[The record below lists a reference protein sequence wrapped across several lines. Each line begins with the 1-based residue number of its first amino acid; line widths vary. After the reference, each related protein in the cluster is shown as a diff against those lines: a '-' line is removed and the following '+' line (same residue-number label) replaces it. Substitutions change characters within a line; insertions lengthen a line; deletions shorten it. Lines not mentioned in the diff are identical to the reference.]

1 MWDVSHLWL
10 IQLCPPPQQHTFG
23 VAVLSV
29 CVSDSVLIKSIE
41 WHEGS
46 RRLVTVARV
55 GRLPGVT
62 AKRLVTHRRSVAA
75 AKGNE
80 SNVFCSHSLSAPRSY
95 LAVYLTLWFL
105 NDNRGCFFAR
115 FDIWYTLY
123 KLHHHIKCTFL
134 FDLNVLL
141 PFSLQIW
148 QRLLSKACIQGI
160 HFIHYVLLFLG
171 IKPITFV
178 LLMQCFT
185 SWDKDTHYIGSW
197 FILTEVYFGYS
208 PLY

>member
-41 WHEGS
+41 RHEGS

-105 NDNRGCFFAR
+105 NDNRGCFMQE
-115 FDIWYTLY
+115 DIILNGASLVYHLAHSQNWQLSNLRSPVRIWIFILRKFPLVKFIFGAY
-123 KLHHHIKCTFL
+123 KLL
-134 FDLNVLL
+134 
-141 PFSLQIW
+141 
-148 QRLLSKACIQGI
+148 
-160 HFIHYVLLFLG
+160 YV
-171 IKPITFV
+171 KS
-178 LLMQCFT
+178 Q
-185 SWDKDTHYIGSW
+185 
-197 FILTEVYFGYS
+197 
-208 PLY
+208 